1 MPEQFSGS
9 LLRSLLRT
17 SPDTQQL
24 MEADEVGTVKALNAH
39 REIMDGLIAQNR
51 GRIANTAGD
60 SILAEFPSAV
70 DAVRCAI
77 EAQRQFASNLDG
89 TRLQFRIG
97 VHVGDVIVQGGDL
110 LGDGVIWRRAV
121 IYC

>member
-1 MPEQFSGS
+1 
-9 LLRSLLRT
+9 
-17 SPDTQQL
+17 
-24 MEADEVGTVKALNAH
+24 MEADEVGTVHALNAH
-39 REIMDGLIAQNR
+39 RQIFDGLIAQNR

-77 EAQRQFASNLDG
+77 EAQRQLVSNFEG
-89 TRLQFRIG
+89 AGLQFRIG

-110 LGDGVIWRRAV
+110 LGDGVNLAARLESIADPGGICISEV
-121 IYC
+121 T